1 MKRTT
6 GVIVLTA
13 MICFLGISSA
23 IAQYHAQ
30 GIKGGVGI
38 GMAAGNTDMESSFS
52 DAQVGLAARFYLRN
66 PLAGNGLLQLEFG
79 LTFASLRGDHYRSNV
94 GPIDLRLLF
103 SPLRAEGWNAYLY
116 GGAGALSFENV
127 KPYYAPTSDKDK
139 FSGVIPVGLGLQFR
153 ITEQTALEIS
163 GGCNFTLTDKL
174 ETLEEGG
181 DDRFFN
187 LLAGF
192 AYRLT
197 GEDKDSDGDGLSDKL
212 EKELGTDRKKADSDG
227 DGLSDGA
234 EYNQHKT
241 NPLVADTDGD
251 GLSDGAEINTYSTS
265 PLKADSDGDGLKDG
279 DEINTYKTD
288 PNKADSDG
296 DGLKDGD
303 EINKYKTDPLKA
315 DTDGDG
321 LKDGDEIN
329 KHKTDPLKTDS
340 DGDGLSDGDEVNKH
354 ACDPTKADTDG
365 DGLNDYAEVVT
376 HKTNPSKADTDG
388 GTITDGVEVG
398 RGTNPLEWRDD
409 LPREEQI
416 KGPVGAEIIMEG
428 ILFDTGS
435 SRIKKSSEIVLNKVA
450 QTMVDNPEIVVEIQG
465 HTDIVG
471 SRASNLKLSQ
481 ARAESVAKYLI
492 AKGVATERITTKGFG
507 PDQPVASNDTA
518 EGRQQNRRIT
528 FVRTK

>member
-1 MKRTT
+1 MKRIT
-6 GVIVLTA
+6 GLIALTA
-13 MICFLGISSA
+13 MICFLGLSSA
-23 IAQYHAQ
+23 QAQYHAQ
-30 GIKGGVGI
+30 GLKGGVGI
-38 GMAAGNTDMESSFS
+38 GMAAGNTDMESSLS
-52 DAQVGLAARFYLRN
+52 DAQVGPAGRFYLRN
-66 PLAGNGLLQLEFG
+66 PLAGNGLLQVEFG
-79 LTFASLRGDHYRSNV
+79 LTFANLRGDNYRSNV
-94 GPIDLRLLF
+94 GPIDLRLLV
-103 SPLRAEGWNAYLY
+103 SPLRAESWNAYLY
-116 GGAGALSFENV
+116 GGAGALSYENV
-127 KPYYAPTSDKDK
+127 KPYYSPTNDKDK
-139 FSGVIPVGLGLQFR
+139 FSSVIPVGLGLQFR
-153 ITEQTALEIS
+153 ITEQTAFEIS
-163 GGCNFTLTDKL
+163 GGCNFALTDKL

-251 GLSDGAEINTYSTS
+251 GIKDGDEVNTYKTD

-279 DEINTYKTD
+279 DEINKHKTD
-288 PNKADSDG
+288 P
-296 DGLKDGD
+296 
-303 EINKYKTDPLKA
+303 IKA

-329 KHKTDPLKTDS
+329 KHKTDPLKADT
-340 DGDGLSDGDEVNKH
+340 DGDGLKDGDEVNKH
-354 ACDPTKADTDG
+354 ACDPAKADTDG

-376 HKTNPSKADTDG
+376 HKTNPGKADTDG
-388 GTITDGVEVG
+388 GTITDGVEIG

-416 KGPVGAEIIMEG
+416 KGPVGAEIVMEG

-450 QTMVDNPEIVVEIQG
+450 KTMVDNPEIVVEIQG
-465 HTDIVG
+465 HTDSVG
-471 SRASNLKLSQ
+471 SRVSNLKLSQ

-492 AKGVATERITTKGFG
+492 AKGVAVERITTKGFG